1 MFLNCITDAKDE
13 ADQNDGQIS
22 SNYELRVLLF
32 QLFVLSFKK
41 IWIPA
46 LSFRKLKFSDS
57 ELNLAILE
65 LQFAPLFILA

>member
-13 ADQNDGQIS
+13 ADQNEGQIS

-41 IWIPA
+41 I
-46 LSFRKLKFSDS
+46 
-57 ELNLAILE
+57 
-65 LQFAPLFILA
+65 